1 MIAVVCFFLLGGMGL
16 ELPQLGYLPSEDG
29 RVRPLYGM
37 RGVFLL
43 GDPLPKATPP
53 VSAARSRSP
62 VRSLILEGGRQ
73 WLLAT
78 TAKGEPI
85 RTALPVD
92 RVHGLDAKD
101 RLWWADA
108 EQLSCG
114 ERRWPV
120 PAPVRAFVTL
130 ADGWMAVRTS
140 AADYAA
146 RCDDSELYLL
156 PRPE

>member
-1 MIAVVCFFLLGGMGL
+1 MIAAVCLFLFGGMGL

-29 RVRPLYGM
+29 RLRPLYGM

-43 GDPLPKATPP
+43 GDPLAKATPP
-53 VSAARSRSP
+53 ASATRVP
-62 VRSLILEGGRQ
+62 PLVRSVIIEAGRQ

-78 TAKGEPI
+78 TPKGEPI
-85 RTALPVD
+85 RTALPMD
-92 RVHGLDAKD
+92 RVHGLDSKD

-108 EQLSCG
+108 EQISCG
-114 ERRWPV
+114 ERRWPA
-120 PAPVRAFVTL
+120 PAPVRAFVPL

-140 AADYAA
+140 SADYAA